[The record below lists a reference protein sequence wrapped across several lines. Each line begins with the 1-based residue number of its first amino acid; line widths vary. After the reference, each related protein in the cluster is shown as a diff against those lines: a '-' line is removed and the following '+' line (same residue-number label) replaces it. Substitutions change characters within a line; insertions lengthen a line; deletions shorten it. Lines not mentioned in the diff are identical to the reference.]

1 MTRKI
6 GITCDDY
13 KANKFRKG
21 LLKEGYILEY
31 DGKSG
36 INQIHLFRIEVP
48 AEDFQ
53 EMVNKIGKTVKKLE
67 LEFKHSN

>member
-1 MTRKI
+1 MTKKI

-21 LLKEGYILEY
+21 LLKAGFTLEY
-31 DGKSG
+31 DGESG
-36 INQIHLFRIEVP
+36 VNQVHLFRVEVQ
-48 AEDFQ
+48 EKDFKSMQ
-53 EMVNKIGKTVKKLE
+53 EKIGKTIRRLD